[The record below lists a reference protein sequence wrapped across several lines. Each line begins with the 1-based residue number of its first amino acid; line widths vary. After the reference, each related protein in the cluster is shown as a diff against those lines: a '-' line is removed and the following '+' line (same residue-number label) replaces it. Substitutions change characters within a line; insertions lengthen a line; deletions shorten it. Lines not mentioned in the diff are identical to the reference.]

1 MKRITAAILILTT
14 LLNCNDDDNSSS
26 IQENNNKVITKIKL
40 TNSYEIGSNGQPI
53 IEVEEATFNY
63 DSDFK
68 KLLSTNGIN
77 SSYVTKFI
85 YDNNK
90 LTKIEHYSG
99 ETISSVVDMYYTGEK
114 LSHTLTIEDNEVTER
129 HDYLYQDQKLIQEN
143 ICTNSTI
150 CDGSFYKKFTYQ
162 NNNISK
168 ILDRSHFWSI
178 SPNREYKYEY
188 TFENSKNPFTNLQ
201 PVIKLLYRESFNSLN
216 ENNVKQ
222 IKEYWN
228 NDPEPDRTVTYTYTV
243 DQDNYPTIVIGKDQN
258 NREVMKIEYA
268 YNQ

>member
-143 ICTNSTI
+143 ICTVLYVMVLFIRNLLTKTI
-150 CDGSFYKKFTYQ
+150 ILVKF
-162 NNNISK
+162 
-168 ILDRSHFWSI
+168 
-178 SPNREYKYEY
+178 
-188 TFENSKNPFTNLQ
+188 
-201 PVIKLLYRESFNSLN
+201 
-216 ENNVKQ
+216 
-222 IKEYWN
+222 
-228 NDPEPDRTVTYTYTV
+228 
-243 DQDNYPTIVIGKDQN
+243 
-258 NREVMKIEYA
+258 
-268 YNQ
+268 